1 MHAQKYPFAVR
12 LYGFPADETALIG
25 GALAHAPAPGPQFAC
40 LLEDSLQ
47 EPDLL
52 IANADDA
59 RALASLVAARPGPVR
74 PALVVG
80 AGRCALPFPQL
91 DRPLDLRRL
100 FAELALLLARRG
112 EALAGLAAHGEG
124 GSQGEVPSGV
134 AGPPERRRHPRP
146 EPDLGDPADYCARRR
161 PPPDGAVLIIDI
173 GGAFRDHLACLVGAR
188 KLAIEW
194 TDCVRTAVRLCEE
207 TPVSLVLVN
216 TSAPG
221 IDPYTLCADI
231 KALEAAAR
239 IAVVL
244 LVGPNFRYDAAR
256 ARAAGVRGLLD
267 KPVADRHLVATL
279 HRLLSLPML
288 A

>member
-12 LYGFPADETALIG
+12 LIGFPADEAALIG
-25 GALAHAPAPGPQFAC
+25 GALVHAPAGGPVYSC
-40 LLEDSLQ
+40 LCDDSLQ
-47 EPDLL
+47 DPDLL

-59 RALASLVAARPGPVR
+59 LALARLMGERPGPAR

-80 AGRCALPFPQL
+80 AHCGALPFPRL
-91 DRPLDLRRL
+91 ARPLDLRQL
-100 FAELALLLARRG
+100 FSELAVLLAVRG
-112 EALAGLAAHGEG
+112 EAEAVGATGNGAHG
-124 GSQGEVPSGV
+124 VI
-134 AGPPERRRHPRP
+134 ERRRHPRP
-146 EPDLGDPADYCARRR
+146 DFDLGDPADYCARRR
-161 PPPDGAVLIIDI
+161 PPPDGAVLVVDM
-173 GGAFRDHLACLVGAR
+173 GGAFRDHLARLVGAR
-188 KLAIEW
+188 KLAIAW
-194 TDCVRTAVRLCEE
+194 TDCERAAVRLCEE

-221 IDPYTLCADI
+221 LDPYALCAQI
-231 KALEAAAR
+231 KSLDAAAR

-279 HRLLSLPML
+279 HRLLSLPV
-288 A
+288 AV